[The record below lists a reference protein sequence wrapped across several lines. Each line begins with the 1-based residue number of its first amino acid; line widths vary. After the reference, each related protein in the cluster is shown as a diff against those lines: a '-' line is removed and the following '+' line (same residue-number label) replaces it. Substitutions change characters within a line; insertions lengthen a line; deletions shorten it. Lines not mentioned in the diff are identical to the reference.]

1 MKKLISI
8 LIIALSLTLT
18 GNAQD
23 HMMNETKA
31 TVVTLE
37 QTKGKFTKEKLTLSE
52 GDYVFN
58 IKNNNVGHDVGF
70 VLVKKGEDVSN
81 PDNHIKSAYVT
92 KAVKNNSSEK
102 TKVTTLSKGEYI
114 YFCPLNPTPQY
125 NLTVK

>member
-23 HMMNETKA
+23 HMMNDTKA

>member
-8 LIIALSLTLT
+8 LVITLSFTFT
-18 GNAQD
+18 STAQD
-23 HMMNETKA
+23 QMIKDTKA

-52 GDYVFN
+52 GDYIFN
-58 IKNNNVGHDVGF
+58 IKNNNVGHAVGF
-70 VLVKKGEDVSN
+70 VLVKKGKDATN

-92 KAVKNNSSEK
+92 KAVENNSSVK
-102 TKVTTLSKGEYI
+102 TNVTTLSKGEYI

-125 NLTVK
+125 SLTVK